1 MIGDRNSS
9 QQKILQDRK
18 GTFLPMVLGN
28 DNSEREI
35 SQNICDDLSERPS
48 IVPLREQLRGL
59 ITSQSLSL
67 PSPRLSLSEGR
78 DYLKM

>member
-1 MIGDRNSS
+1 MEGLSGLCFSRQEGAEIGERSSS

-18 GTFLPMVLGN
+18 GAFLPMVLGN

-48 IVPLREQLRGL
+48 AVPLLEQLRGL
-59 ITSQSLSL
+59 
-67 PSPRLSLSEGR
+67 
-78 DYLKM
+78 